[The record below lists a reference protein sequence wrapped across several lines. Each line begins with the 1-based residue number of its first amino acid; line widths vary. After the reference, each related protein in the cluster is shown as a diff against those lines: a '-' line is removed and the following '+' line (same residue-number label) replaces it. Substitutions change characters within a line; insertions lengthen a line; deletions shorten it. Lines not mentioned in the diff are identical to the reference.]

1 MLAHKGDLQQQ
12 GCVRY
17 CRKVDWNCKI
27 FLSSKSVKVYTKIL
41 NISKSTATN
50 RCMFV
55 WVGDFYKDSYLRESR
70 YVTKCLLIKTY
81 HSHLKTLRDYIPT
94 LLRDLQIVMWRT
106 NTSTA
111 RALSCSCPWKK
122 SREVHWFWNSWAWE
136 NIIVS
141 YCSISGET
149 LLGMLITFLSSTKTF
164 ICITIYHHC
173 CIQRKKK

>member
-1 MLAHKGDLQQQ
+1 MEDL
-12 GCVRY
+12 RY
-17 CRKVDWNCKI
+17 I
-27 FLSSKSVKVYTKIL
+27 
-41 NISKSTATN
+41 NISKSTETN

-149 LLGMLITFLSSTKTF
+149 PRNVDYFFIINKNVYLHYHLPSLLHT
-164 ICITIYHHC
+164 
-173 CIQRKKK
+173 KKKEIKRIKK